1 VPPPRRPPE
10 LAAVSAGSIRDWS
23 VALAVVVRRWRHG
36 NDVTAQQLADRIGVD
51 LRQVQRFEGHEGN
64 PTLDTLIRLAGA
76 MRVRPSTLLAAL
88 EDEVARRDGREPAHE
103 SRSRQDDVEARAALA
118 APRAPYEGAAPGDG
132 DGDGRAV
139 ASIARSIRQRR
150 NAREWSQHEL
160 ADRAGLSRSKVQSI
174 ETQRHAATLDT
185 LDALADA
192 LDCGIVELLDDDRSR
207 KG

>member
-1 VPPPRRPPE
+1 M
-10 LAAVSAGSIRDWS
+10 
-23 VALAVVVRRWRHG
+23 VVRRWRHG

-51 LRQVQRFEGHEGN
+51 LCQVQRFEGHEGN

-88 EDEVARRDGREPAHE
+88 EDEVALRDGREPAHA
-103 SRSRQDDVEARAALA
+103 SRPHQDDGEARAALA
-118 APRAPYEGAAPGDG
+118 APRAPNEGAAPG

-139 ASIARSIRQRR
+139 ASIARAIRQRR
-150 NAREWSQHEL
+150 NARAWSQHEL